1 VTRTSTAVRAVLV
14 VVAFA
19 LLGSACSASVPPPLV
34 RRVVPATAAVDPA
47 RPCSRPAPAVAQTAR
62 TARTAPAGL
71 SVQYDSATK
80 TIALHRGEAVT
91 LPELSAAVKRPE
103 ALREVA
109 PGEWLLGA
117 SIQVLPG
124 ASLQIAAPDVHWLK
138 LTSDPAGFVSVR
150 ALGGGLNISGT
161 CVTSWDV
168 TQNRVDTDDADG
180 RSFLLAR
187 DGSQMTIDHAELRYL
202 GYSDVESYGLSWRLP
217 GTGGRITD
225 SIVSNLYYG
234 LYTFEIGGLVV
245 QDNEFYDNELYAI
258 DPHTKSHDL
267 RIEGNSVHDNGKHG
281 IILADDCTDSIIRDN
296 VVYNN
301 ADHGIVLYLNSDRN
315 LVEGNESFGNAD
327 QGININESS
336 TDTIRDNRV
345 YDNHGTGV
353 GVSLGQ
359 DNVVEQNQVR
369 GNQQDGLRLVSDAVR
384 TTVRDNVVGENVRYG
399 LYVDTEGGFTL
410 SKNTI
415 FENRTGILLNVA
427 AASPA
432 GDNSVY
438 DNRDVDIKNAP
449 E

>member
-1 VTRTSTAVRAVLV
+1 MMTRTAVRAVLV

-19 LLGSACSASVPPPLV
+19 LLGSACSTPLPKPLV
-34 RRVVPATAAVDPA
+34 PREVPATAAVDPA
-47 RPCSRPAPAVAQTAR
+47 RPCSRSAPAAAR
-62 TARTAPAGL
+62 TDLAAPAGL
-71 SVQYDSATK
+71 DVRYDSAMN
-80 TIALHRGEAVT
+80 TITLHHGQAVT
-91 LPELSAAVKRPE
+91 LPALSAAVKRPS

-117 SIQVLPG
+117 NIQVLAG
-124 ASLQIAAPDVHWLK
+124 ASLQITAGAVHWLK

-150 ALGGGLNISGT
+150 ALGGGLDISGT

-168 TQNRVDTDDADG
+168 TQNRADTDDTDG

-202 GYSDVESYGLSWRLP
+202 GYGQVESYGLSWRTP

-234 LYTFEIGGLVV
+234 LYTFEISGLVV
-245 QDNEFYDNELYAI
+245 QDNEFFDNLLYAI

-267 RIEGNSVHDNGKHG
+267 RIEGNTVHDNGKHG
-281 IILADDCTDSIIRDN
+281 IILAEDCTDSIIRDN

-315 LVEGNESFGNAD
+315 VVEGNESFDNAD

-336 TDTIRDNRV
+336 TNTVRGNRV

-353 GVSLGQ
+353 GVSLGT
-359 DNVVEQNQVR
+359 DNVLEQNQVR
-369 GNQQDGLRLVSDAVR
+369 GNQQDGVRLVSDAAR
-384 TTVRDNVVGENVRYG
+384 TTVRDNMIGDNVRYG

-415 FENRTGILLNVA
+415 FDNITGILLTGTA
-427 AASPA
+427 AVPVS
-432 GDNSVY
+432 DNSVY

>member
-1 VTRTSTAVRAVLV
+1 MRARTAVRAVLV
-14 VVAFA
+14 VAAFA

-34 RRVVPATAAVDPA
+34 RRQVPATAAVDPA
-47 RPCSRPAPAVAQTAR
+47 RPCSRPAPAAVAR
-62 TARTAPAGL
+62 TDQAAPAGL
-71 SVQYDSATK
+71 DVHYDSATK
-80 TIALHRGEAVT
+80 TITLDRGEAVT
-91 LPELSAAVKRPE
+91 LPALSAAVKRPE

-124 ASLQIAAPDVHWLK
+124 ASLQITAPDVHWLK

-168 TQNRVDTDDADG
+168 TQSRVDTDDTDG

-202 GYSDVESYGLSWRLP
+202 GYGEVESYGLSWRLP

-225 SIVSNLYYG
+225 SVVSNMYYG
-234 LYTFEIGGLVV
+234 LYTFEISGLVV
-245 QDNEFYDNELYAI
+245 QDNEFYNNTLYAI
-258 DPHTKSHDL
+258 DPHTKSHNL
-267 RIEGNSVHDNGKHG
+267 LIQGNTVHDNGKHG
-281 IILADDCTDSIIRDN
+281 IILADDCTDSVIRDN
-296 VVYNN
+296 VVYHN
-301 ADHGIVLYLNSDRN
+301 ADHGIVLFLNSDRN
-315 LVEGNESFGNAD
+315 LVEGNESFDNAD

-336 TDTIRDNRV
+336 TDTIRGNRV
-345 YDNHGTGV
+345 YDNHGTGM

-359 DNVVEQNQVR
+359 DNVLEQNQVR
-369 GNQQDGLRLVSDAVR
+369 GNQQDGVRLVSDAAR
-384 TTVRDNVVGENVRYG
+384 TTMRDNVIGENVRYG

-415 FENRTGILLNVA
+415 FENRTGILLNVV

-438 DNRDVDIKNAP
+438 DNRDVDIKNAS